1 MQIFNPKCVFSATN
15 WVASVRLRRHIMET
29 SFLQWKMW
37 LIITYINR
45 KISLSMIATTM
56 TWASSPTKKLLLWK
70 KRLTKS
76 YTLNHLCSCPQRK
89 CFLANAYFYHLLV
102 LVLYI
107 HTIKASTTWYPYLLK
122 NTILFPWKWRLNE
135 DIDCHRKFWDCLTN
149 QRLIVRE
156 SFGIVTINS
165 NSNLNYDFYVS
176 SPL

>member
-29 SFLQWKMW
+29 WFLQWKMW

-45 KISLSMIATTM
+45 KISLSMTATTM

-76 YTLNHLCSCPQRK
+76 HTLNHLGSCHQRK

-102 LVLYI
+102 LVVSIPSRHQPPGI
-107 HTIKASTTWYPYLLK
+107 HICWKIQFFSMKVKT
-122 NTILFPWKWRLNE
+122 KWRHWL
-135 DIDCHRKFWDCLTN
+135 
-149 QRLIVRE
+149 
-156 SFGIVTINS
+156 
-165 NSNLNYDFYVS
+165 
-176 SPL
+176 P